1 MLKNTMENRE
11 MAEPKNKRKENEVS
25 SRKKRVGLGMFK
37 KEMTIQPG
45 LIKPGYV
52 PRWINDDGDRLE
64 VAQNGGYEF
73 VYDKRDS
80 KAHVGEAVESGNTSI
95 DSRISKIVDKT
106 PRMTGE
112 RRAYLMQIK
121 QEYYDEDQREKM
133 KKVDELADTIK
144 HGKAGMK
151 KEDQGDFY
159 ADLKIS

>member
-1 MLKNTMENRE
+1 MENRA
-11 MAEPKNKRKENEVS
+11 MAKQENSRKEKEAEG
-25 SRKKRVGLGMFK
+25 RKKRVGLGMFK

-45 LIKPGYV
+45 LVKKGYV
-52 PRWINDDGDRLE
+52 PRWVNDEGDRLE

-80 KAHVGEAVESGNTSI
+80 KAHVGEAVTNGNTSI

-121 QEYYDEDQREKM
+121 QEYYDEDQRAKM
-133 KKVDELADTIK
+133 VKVDELADTIK

-151 KEDQGDFY
+151 KEEQGDFY